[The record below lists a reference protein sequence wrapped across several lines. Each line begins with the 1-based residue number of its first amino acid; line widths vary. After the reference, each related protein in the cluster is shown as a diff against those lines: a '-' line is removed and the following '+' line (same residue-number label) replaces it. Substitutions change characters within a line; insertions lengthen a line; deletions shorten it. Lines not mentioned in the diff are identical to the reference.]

1 MKKCI
6 LFSRVSTINQDLT
19 QQTDEIKREAFN
31 LGYDEKGN
39 EITDFKMLGRYKRKM
54 QYNMQYNKWYNIIMQ
69 YNKRRRTKC
78 SSPKLII

>member
-54 QYNMQYNKWYNIIMQ
+54 
-69 YNKRRRTKC
+69 
-78 SSPKLII
+78 